1 MPKAKKKK
9 SREDIMDS
17 FMSYVVDHGFDIEI
31 SSFCKAHKVSK
42 KQFNSVFESIDD
54 IEQQVWAE
62 LMKAAILTTTSDSQL
77 SSFTMREKLL
87 TLYYTFFENCALN
100 HSFLKASIAHHGRT
114 GMLKVLKPLKEEF
127 VPVINGFQSIS
138 IPFSKQYGESINKL
152 ANSAVGESFYAQ
164 LLFLLDFWSKDE
176 SVDYEK
182 TDIAIEKTVRASMDM
197 LDVTPVKSVID
208 FAKFFWTE
216 RLQKGL

>member
-1 MPKAKKKK
+1 MSKAKKK

-17 FMSYVVDHGFDIEI
+17 FMTYVVDHGFDIEL
-31 SSFCKAHKVSK
+31 SSFCKAHKINK
-42 KQFNSVFESIDD
+42 KQFNGEFESID
-54 IEQQVWAE
+54 EVERQVWAE
-62 LMKAAILTTTSDSQL
+62 LMKAAIVTTTGDSQL
-77 SSFTMREKLL
+77 DSFSMREKLL

-100 HSFLKASIAHHGRT
+100 SSFLKASISHHGRT

-127 VPVINGFQSIS
+127 VAVINSFQSIS
-138 IPFSKQYGESINKL
+138 IPFGRQYEESINRL

-164 LLFLLDFWSKDE
+164 LLFLLDFWFNDDSAE
-176 SVDYEK
+176 YEK